1 MTQQKIK
8 ETRSQELFE
17 RAKKIMPGGV
27 NSPVRAFS
35 PYPFFTARA
44 EGSKLIDV
52 DGRTY
57 IDYCLSYG
65 PLILGH
71 ANPVIIE
78 AVKEK
83 LKDGTMYGTPTE
95 LEIEFAET
103 VAKAVPCIEMMRAIS
118 SGTEAT
124 MHAIRAAR
132 GHTGRDKIVK
142 FEGCYHGAHD
152 YVLVKAGSGAATFG
166 SPDSLGVPR
175 DTVKN
180 TVVLPYNDV
189 EAFEEA
195 VRKEGGEI
203 AAVILEPV
211 VGNAGVI
218 LPEKGYLQALRK
230 ITEKNGIVL
239 IFDEVITGF
248 RLALGGAQEYYG
260 VKPDLVTLG
269 KIIGGG
275 FPIGAYGG
283 KREIMSKISPV
294 GPIYQAGTLSGNP
307 VSVTAGLTVLK
318 ILMEKRYEIYGGLE
332 KNGNKMAKGL
342 RDYASDAGIEAQVNN
357 VASMFQIFFTGT
369 PVKDYASAKSSD
381 TKRFTRYHR
390 NLLQKGVFIPPS
402 QFETCFLSTAHTDED
417 LNRTLEDMGTA
428 IKASGEE

>member
-1 MTQQKIK
+1 
-8 ETRSQELFE
+8 
-17 RAKKIMPGGV
+17 
-27 NSPVRAFS
+27 
-35 PYPFFTARA
+35 
-44 EGSKLIDV
+44 
-52 DGRTY
+52 
-57 IDYCLSYG
+57 
-65 PLILGH
+65 
-71 ANPVIIE
+71 
-78 AVKEK
+78 
-83 LKDGTMYGTPTE
+83 MYGTPTE

-152 YVLVKAGSGAATFG
+152 YVLVKAGSGASTFG

-180 TVVLPYNDV
+180 TIVLPYNDV
-189 EAFEEA
+189 EAVEET
-195 VRKEGGEI
+195 VQKEGNEI

-218 LPEKGYLQALRK
+218 LPEKGYLQTLRR

-260 VKPDLVTLG
+260 VTPDLVTLG

-283 KREIMSKISPV
+283 RKEIMSKISPV
-294 GPIYQAGTLSGNP
+294 GAIYQAGTLSGNP

-318 ILMEKRYEIYGGLE
+318 ILMEKRREIYSHLE
-332 KNGNKMAKGL
+332 ENGRKMAKGL
-342 RDYASDAGIEAQVNN
+342 RDYASDAGVEAQVNG
-357 VASMFQIFFTGT
+357 VASMFQIFFTSS

-381 TKRFTRYHR
+381 TKRFNRYHR
-390 NLLQKGVFIPPS
+390 SLLRSGVFIPPS

-417 LNRTLEDMGTA
+417 MERTLEAMGSA
-428 IKASGEE
+428 IKASGDE

>member
-417 LNRTLEDMGTA
+417 LNRTLEAMGTA
-428 IKASGEE
+428 IKTSGEE